1 MENIKLKKSNSSNIA
16 SLIIFIIFF
25 TAIFPFVETLKDK
38 SNKKRLLKREVN
50 AVSGLIEKKCL
61 KKKYNSECVKIILAN
76 YIESRE
82 RLFDDIDNYID
93 LSKIIIIENEFPK
106 NIGVNEN
113 NRFKKNYSL
122 PFHKYYK
129 FMGIKTFLETYST
142 SSVIHDNKN
151 GKYNFVLGTMNQLKL
166 TKSIIIKSVSYLI
179 ILLVVVIIYI
189 KFFKD
194 RIDCP
199 FFYEF
204 REKVTT
210 RYLIF
215 LICISS
221 LLLISKDL
229 FDPYEIK
236 NVYPWI
242 KMKMNPYK
250 IYEFIYYTIC
260 LFGFLLFYIFREH
273 IKRTKSYPNT
283 IRNYGVKLL
292 KSDKKNEK

>member
-1 MENIKLKKSNSSNIA
+1 
-16 SLIIFIIFF
+16 
-25 TAIFPFVETLKDK
+25 
-38 SNKKRLLKREVN
+38 
-50 AVSGLIEKKCL
+50 
-61 KKKYNSECVKIILAN
+61 
-76 YIESRE
+76 
-82 RLFDDIDNYID
+82 
-93 LSKIIIIENEFPK
+93 
-106 NIGVNEN
+106 
-113 NRFKKNYSL
+113 
-122 PFHKYYK
+122 
-129 FMGIKTFLETYST
+129 MGIKTFLETYST

-166 TKSIIIKSVSYLI
+166 TKSIIIKSVFYLI

-229 FDPYEIK
+229 FDPYQIK

-250 IYEFIYYTIC
+250 IYEFVYYAIC
-260 LFGFLLFYIFREH
+260 LFGFLLFYIFRDH

-283 IRNYGVKLL
+283 IRNYGVKLS